1 MEVAA
6 VALMGSLASPNQVI
20 SMLVIYRLALIATA
34 LPGGLLM
41 IGGTHLRPVVGPV
54 PGAGRP

>member
-1 MEVAA
+1 
-6 VALMGSLASPNQVI
+6 
-20 SMLVIYRLALIATA
+20 MLVIYRLALIATA